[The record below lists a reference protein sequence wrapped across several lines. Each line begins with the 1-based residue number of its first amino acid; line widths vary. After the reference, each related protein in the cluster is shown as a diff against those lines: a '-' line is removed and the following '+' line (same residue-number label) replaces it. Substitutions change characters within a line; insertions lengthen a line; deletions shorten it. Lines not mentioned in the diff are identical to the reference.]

1 MKFCKEQIACRSR
14 LAILLVGTLLLLV
27 GCNSRSPRTP
37 TPQSAGKATVT
48 AEESVDANVVNEFV
62 QRLPNWQAPDSTE
75 LPPTLLEANEEFS
88 DDSYQRCETVEYDR
102 KRNFDNLI
110 AVGANATALKPGMLV
125 QGRGVRDGALSVIGL
140 ARSPFAIS
148 INLALE
154 SPTRRVE
161 EPSSAT
167 IQEAIA
173 SLQREADTRLGN
185 LDVIPAQ
192 ISFQV
197 KEAYSF
203 EQAMLDAGISLKY
216 SGVLA
221 NGDVGTALR
230 RSSNRESHTVIV
242 KLFQPMYTISF
253 ADDALAEPRDFFAA
267 TVTQA
272 DFERQIEL
280 GTMGPN
286 NEPTYVQSVTYG
298 RMLVYSVTSTEAA
311 SAEAL
316 RVAVQAS
323 YGAFSGSAQFNQGQ
337 AALVRNSTIEAQ
349 VFGGTQE
356 TSTAA
361 LKEALQKGDYGAFLQ
376 ATPATAAIPLSYRIN
391 DLKNR
396 TAAVIGDA
404 TKYTIQSCKAYS
416 DMRFTVT
423 LDRIAIAKGGE
434 NEQDF
439 DIEAEVTTGDNYYW
453 LLHNAGQRFTRED
466 LANIG
471 ETAIFE
477 LAVTPGSYLDFY
489 VADFGN
495 SATGRQGWTRTK
507 RFEFPFQ
514 FESNPYSFS
523 IFDTTTDS
531 SYRNST
537 MEIYFTVQRELIAGQ

>member
-1 MKFCKEQIACRSR
+1 MEFCQQRILCPSR
-14 LAILLVGTLLLLV
+14 LVLLLASVLFLLI
-27 GCNSRSPRTP
+27 GCSSNQATP
-37 TPQSAGKATVT
+37 PSHAQALPTETEQKT
-48 AEESVDANVVNEFV
+48 VDADVVNSFV
-62 QRLPNWQAPDSTE
+62 QTLPDWEVPDNTE
-75 LPPTLLEANEEFS
+75 SSPALIEANEEFIAN
-88 DDSYQRCETVEYDR
+88 SYQRCETVEYDR

-125 QGRGVRDGALSVIGL
+125 QGRGVRSGALSVIGL
-140 ARSPFAIS
+140 ERSPVAIS

-154 SPTRRVE
+154 NPARLVEKPT
-161 EPSSAT
+161 SAAL
-167 IQEAIA
+167 QNAVA

-216 SGVLA
+216 SGVVA
-221 NGDVGTALR
+221 NGEVGAALR
-230 RSSNRESHTVIV
+230 RTSNEESHTVIV
-242 KLFQPMYTISF
+242 KLFQPMYTISL
-253 ADDALAEPRDFFAA
+253 ADDALAEPRDFFVAEL
-267 TVTQA
+267 TQA

-323 YGAFSGSAQFNQGQ
+323 YGAFSGSAQFNKDQ
-337 AALVRNSTIEAQ
+337 AALVRNSTVEAQ

-356 TSTAA
+356 MSTTA
-361 LKEALQKGDYGAFLQ
+361 LKEALKNGDYGAFLQ
-376 ATPATAAIPLSYRIN
+376 PTPATAAVPLSYRIN

-404 TKYTIQSCKAYS
+404 TKYTIQSCKAYTN
-416 DMRFTVT
+416 MRFTVT
-423 LDRIAIAKGGE
+423 LDRIEIAQGGE

-439 DIEAEVTTGDNYYW
+439 DIEAEVNTGENYYW
-453 LLHNAGQRFTRED
+453 LLHNAGQRFTRAD
-466 LANIG
+466 LAEIG
-471 ETAIFE
+471 GTAIFE

-495 SATGRQGWTRTK
+495 SATGRQGWSITK
-507 RFEFPFQ
+507 RLDFPFQ
-514 FESNPYSFS
+514 FERNPYTFS
-523 IFDTTTDS
+523 IFETTSDA
-531 SYRNST
+531 SYQNT
-537 MEIYFTVQRELIAGQ
+537 TVEIFFTVQRDLIDGQ